1 MASAELGG
9 LQVIKIVAID
19 DDPSVLR
26 FVRRA
31 LESEGFRVAGTT
43 DSLEGLRSAM
53 IERPALVLLDVG
65 VPGLSIDALLA
76 ALLLD
81 APERKVIVL
90 GPSSQV
96 SDRVRALFPEAI
108 DFLPKPFGLADLLA
122 RVRHRTANVGAQ
134 EFVPDPNYIISGDLR
149 LDLRKR
155 RLTSATRNVDL
166 SQREFALMRHLL
178 RHRGRVCTRTEL
190 LAHVWGYA
198 YDPGSNVV
206 DVTIAR
212 LRTKLY
218 DLHIET
224 VRNVGYALREA

>member
-1 MASAELGG
+1 MDRRGGQEL
-9 LQVIKIVAID
+9 IKLLVVD

-31 LESEGFRVAGTT
+31 LEAEGYRVASTT
-43 DSLEGLRSAM
+43 DGLEGVRAAL
-53 IERPALVLLDVG
+53 IERPAMVLLDVG
-65 VPGLSIDALLA
+65 LPGLSTDALVA
-76 ALLLD
+76 AMLLD
-81 APERKVIVL
+81 APERRVLVL
-90 GPSSQV
+90 GQSSTV
-96 SDRVRALFPEAI
+96 SDRVRGFFPDAL

-122 RVRHRTANVGAQ
+122 RVRHRTANLDTPDLA
-134 EFVPDPNYIISGDLR
+134 PDPNYIISGDLR

-155 RLTSATRNVDL
+155 RLTSATRSVDL

-178 RHRGRVCTRTEL
+178 RHRGRVCTRSEL

-218 DLHIET
+218 DLHIDT
-224 VRNVGYALREA
+224 VRNVGYILARSDR

>member
-1 MASAELGG
+1 M
-9 LQVIKIVAID
+9 IKVLLVD

-31 LESEGFRVAGTT
+31 LEAESYRVSSTT
-43 DSLEGLRSAM
+43 DGLEGVRTAL
-53 IERPALVLLDVG
+53 IERPALVMLDVG
-65 VPGLSIDALLA
+65 LPGLSTDALLA
-76 ALLLD
+76 SMLLD
-81 APERKVIVL
+81 APERRALVL
-90 GPSSQV
+90 GPTSTV
-96 SDRVRALFPEAI
+96 SDRVRALFPQTDPV
-108 DFLPKPFGLADLLA
+108 DFLPKPFGLADLLT
-122 RVRHRTANVGAQ
+122 RVRRRTVNLESADFA
-134 EFVPDPNYIISGDLR
+134 PDPNYIISGELR

-155 RLTSATRNVDL
+155 RLTSSTRSVDL
-166 SQREFALMRHLL
+166 SQREFALLRHLL

-212 LRTKLY
+212 LRTRLY

-224 VRNVGYALREA
+224 VRNVGYSLREA

>member
-1 MASAELGG
+1 M
-9 LQVIKIVAID
+9 IKILVVD

-31 LESEGFRVAGTT
+31 LEAESYRVSSTT
-43 DSLEGLRSAM
+43 DGLEGVRTAL

-65 VPGLSIDALLA
+65 LPGLSTDALLA
-76 ALLLD
+76 SLLLD
-81 APERKVIVL
+81 APERRAVVL
-90 GPSSQV
+90 GPSNTV
-96 SDRVRALFPEAI
+96 SDRVRGLFAQPDPV

-122 RVRHRTANVGAQ
+122 RVRRRTVNLETGDVA
-134 EFVPDPNYIISGDLR
+134 PDPNYIISGELR

-155 RLTSATRNVDL
+155 RLTSSTRNVDL

-178 RHRGRVCTRTEL
+178 RHRGRVCTRSEL
-190 LAHVWGYA
+190 LAHAWGYA

-224 VRNVGYALREA
+224 VRNVGYSLREA

>member
-1 MASAELGG
+1 M
-9 LQVIKIVAID
+9 IKVLVVD

-31 LESEGFRVAGTT
+31 LEAESYRVSSTT
-43 DSLEGLRSAM
+43 DGLEAVRSAL

-65 VPGLSIDALLA
+65 MPGLSTDALVA
-76 ALLLD
+76 SMLLD
-81 APERKVIVL
+81 APERRALVL
-90 GPSSQV
+90 GPTSTV
-96 SDRVRALFPEAI
+96 SDRVRGLFGDPDSL

-122 RVRHRTANVGAQ
+122 RVRHRTVNLDATDVAT
-134 EFVPDPNYIISGDLR
+134 DPNYIISGDLR

-155 RLTSATRNVDL
+155 RLTSSTRNVDL

-178 RHRGRVCTRTEL
+178 RHRGRVCTRSEL

-212 LRTKLY
+212 LRAKLY

-224 VRNVGYALREA
+224 VRNVGYSLREA